1 MPVDRYNGLLNVYKE
16 AGFTSNDVVAKLRG
30 ICKQRRIGHTGT
42 LDPDAVGVLVVC
54 LGSGTRAV
62 ELLTEHTK
70 EYIAV
75 CRLGITTDTQDLSG
89 RVIARDERAVSEEE
103 LKKAIF
109 TFQGEYDQIPPMYSA
124 LKVGGKKLYE
134 LARAGMEVERRSRKV
149 TIFSISLL
157 DASQLADRH
166 EFTMEVKCS
175 KGTYIRT
182 LCHDI
187 GLSLGCGGAM
197 AHLTRTAVGS
207 FHLEDALTLS
217 QLEIL
222 RDEGALE
229 NKIVPVDQIFRDRD
243 YLIIDPSF
251 LAQARNGNPIP
262 VEKIVSEEA
271 EPSSEEAES
280 SSGEMQ
286 EPIGE
291 MQAPIREIQEPI
303 GEMHDP
309 IGETQEPI
317 EEMRYQEGEQFR
329 LYDPDGCFFGLYRF
343 HQRTKCFRV
352 EKFFYRQQEE

>member
-1 MPVDRYNGLLNVYKE
+1 MPKDRYNGLLNVYKE
-16 AGFTSNDVVAKLRG
+16 AGYTSSDVVARLRG

-75 CRLGITTDTQDLSG
+75 CRLGVTTDTQDLSG
-89 RVIARDERAVSEEE
+89 RVLSRSETNVSEAELKRAVQS
-103 LKKAIF
+103 
-109 TFQGEYDQIPPMYSA
+109 FQGEYDQIPPMYSA

-134 LARAGMEVERRSRKV
+134 LARAGVEVERKSRRI
-149 TIFSISLL
+149 TIHSISLL
-157 DASQLADRH
+157 DVSRLADRH

-187 GLSLGCGGAM
+187 GLYLGCGGTM

-207 FHLEDALTLS
+207 FHLEDSLTLA
-217 QLEIL
+217 QIEKQ
-222 RDEGALE
+222 RDEGTLE
-229 NKIVPVDQIFRDRD
+229 QEIVPVDRIFRDMD
-243 YLIIDPSF
+243 CLIMKPSF
-251 LAQARNGNPIP
+251 IAQAKNGNPVPI
-262 VEKIVSEEA
+262 EKIISEETGKA
-271 EPSSEEAES
+271 EETDPSA
-280 SSGEMQ
+280 
-286 EPIGE
+286 
-291 MQAPIREIQEPI
+291 
-303 GEMHDP
+303 
-309 IGETQEPI
+309 GETLYAD
-317 EEMRYQEGEQFR
+317 EELFR
-329 LYDPDGCFFGLYRF
+329 LYAPDGCFFGLYRF

>member
-1 MPVDRYNGLLNVYKE
+1 MPIDRYNGLLNVYKE
-16 AGFTSNDVVAKLRG
+16 AGYTSNDVVARLRG

-103 LKKAIF
+103 LKKAIL
-109 TFQGEYDQIPPMYSA
+109 TFQGGYDQIPPMYSA

-157 DASQLADRH
+157 DASHLADRH

-217 QLEIL
+217 QLETL

-271 EPSSEEAES
+271 DS

-291 MQAPIREIQEPI
+291 RQDPIREIQEPT
-303 GEMHDP
+303 GERQDP
-309 IGETQEPI
+309 IREIQEPI
-317 EEMRYQEGEQFR
+317 EEMRYQEGERFR

>member
-1 MPVDRYNGLLNVYKE
+1 MPIDRYNGLLNVYKE

-109 TFQGEYDQIPPMYSA
+109 AFQGEYDQIPPMYSA

-157 DASQLADRH
+157 DASQLEDRR

-187 GLSLGCGGAM
+187 GLYLGCGGAM

-217 QLEIL
+217 QLETL

-229 NKIVPVDQIFRDRD
+229 NKIVPVDQMFRDRD

-251 LAQARNGNPIP
+251 LSQARNGNPIP
-262 VEKIVSEEA
+262 VENII
-271 EPSSEEAES
+271 SEEAES

-286 EPIGE
+286 EPVGE

-309 IGETQEPI
+309 IRETQEPI

-329 LYDPDGCFFGLYRF
+329 LYDPDGCFLGLYRF